1 MIQNNYFSDNEDL
14 TLQFEKIMSWN
25 DIIDTYENGFEDAKS
40 YQKDGNERLAMAPSN
55 HQEAVDFYRTILEST
70 GEIAGKEIAPKA
82 QVMDHTGLK
91 FNSGKVT
98 FPDEMVACMKSVKEA
113 GIMPY
118 SITRHY
124 GGLGL
129 PVTAQVMMMET
140 ISRADAAFAI
150 AMGCVNLGETI
161 ESFAS
166 DEMIEE
172 WVPQMAAGDLWG
184 AMALTE
190 PNYGSDLQNVRT
202 KAEKGADGTWR
213 ITGTKRFITH
223 GCGFGDTPAVI
234 LTLART
240 GGPESGGR
248 GLSFFLVKGQD
259 VEIAGIEKK
268 MGLHIS
274 PTCEVVY
281 DNSPALLIGEEGK
294 GLVKYAMG
302 MMNGARLSIAAQSM
316 GIASA
321 AFYEAKKYASERVQF
336 GKTIDKIPAVAKMLE
351 GMEREIIAMRCLLLE
366 AATSVDMYHWR
377 KHRLAHEGMADRDVR
392 RDEQVKKWE
401 KLADLFT
408 PLSKYYTSELTN
420 KLAFDAVQIHGGA
433 GYTEEYDVARIYRDA
448 RITNIYEGTT
458 QLQVVAA
465 IGGVVSGM
473 TPSGHLR
480 AYIDETLKGFEP
492 STMLKRNFEIFEEIV
507 RAYREI
513 SEGEQK
519 DALAFEV
526 VESAARYIN
535 GLLLERS
542 IDRLVKQG
550 ENVDRRRQLVD
561 GYNRDSFA
569 MLTANLV
576 RVGGESR
583 VEVRAGAAV

>member
-14 TLQFEKIMSWN
+14 TLQFEKIISWN
-25 DIIDTYENGFEDAKS
+25 DIIDTYENGFEDAKA
-40 YQKDGNERLAMAPSN
+40 YQKNGDERLAMAPSN
-55 HQEAVDFYRTILEST
+55 YQEAIDYYRTILEST
-70 GEIAGKEIAPKA
+70 GEIAGRVIAP
-82 QVMDHTGLK
+82 QSQIMDHKGLK
-91 FNSGKVT
+91 FESGRVI
-98 FPDEMVACMKSVKEA
+98 FPEEMLACMQSVKDA
-113 GIMPY
+113 GILPY
-118 SITRHY
+118 AISRHY

-129 PVTAQVMMMET
+129 PVTAQVMMMEAVA
-140 ISRADAAFAI
+140 RADAAFAI

-166 DEMIEE
+166 DEMVKE
-172 WVPQMAAGDLWG
+172 WVPKMAAGELWG

-202 KAEKGADGTWR
+202 KAEKGPDGTWR

-223 GCGFGDTPAVI
+223 GCGFGEIPSAI

-240 GGPESGGR
+240 GSPESGGR
-248 GLSFFLVKGQD
+248 GLSFFLVLSKD

-316 GIASA
+316 GIATA
-321 AFYEAKKYASERVQF
+321 AYYEAKKYASERVQF
-336 GKTIDKIPAVAKMLE
+336 GRTIDKIPAVAKMLE
-351 GMEREIIAMRCLLLE
+351 TMEREIIAMRCLLLE

-377 KHRLAHEGMADRDVR
+377 KHRLTHQGMADRDVR

-401 KLADLFT
+401 KLADFFT
-408 PLSKYYTSELTN
+408 PLSKYYTSEMTN
-420 KLAFDAVQIHGGA
+420 RIAFDALQIHGGS

-458 QLQVVAA
+458 QLQIVAA
-465 IGGVVSGM
+465 IGGVVAGM
-473 TPSGHLR
+473 SPSGHLR
-480 AYIDETLKGFEP
+480 AYIDENLKSFEP
-492 STMLKRNFEIFEEIV
+492 STMLRRNYEIFEEIV

-513 SEGEQK
+513 GEGELK

-550 ENVDRRRQLVD
+550 ENVDRRRQLTEA
-561 GYNRDSFA
+561 YNRDSFA
-569 MLTANLV
+569 ILTANLV

-583 VEVRAGAAV
+583 VEVRAGAVV

>member
-1 MIQNNYFSDNEDL
+1 MIQNNYFSENEDL
-14 TLQFEKIMSWN
+14 SLQFEKIVEWK

-40 YQKDGNERLAMAPSN
+40 YQKDGDERLAMAPSS
-55 HQEAVDFYRTILEST
+55 HQEAIDYYRTILESA

-82 QVMDHTGLK
+82 QVMDHKGLQ
-91 FNSGKVT
+91 FNNGKVT
-98 FPDEMVACMKSVKEA
+98 FPEEMVAAMNAVKEA

-118 SITRHY
+118 SITRQY

-129 PVTAQVMMMET
+129 PVTVQVMLNET

-166 DEMIEE
+166 DEMKEE
-172 WVPQMAAGDLWG
+172 WVPKMAAGELWG

-202 KAEKGADGTWR
+202 RAEKAEDGTWR

-223 GCGFGDTPAVI
+223 GCGFDKVPAVI

-240 GGPESGGR
+240 GSPESGGR
-248 GLSFFLVKGQD
+248 GLSFFLVKGED

-281 DNSPALLIGEEGK
+281 DNTPALLIGEEGK

-321 AFYEAKKYASERVQF
+321 AYYEAKKYASERVQF
-336 GKTIDKIPAVAKMLE
+336 GKTIDQIPAVAKMLD
-351 GMEREIIAMRCLLLE
+351 GMEREIAAMRCLLLE

-377 KHRLAHEGMADRDVR
+377 KHRLTHSGMADRDVR

-408 PLSKYYTSELTN
+408 PLSKYYTSEMAN
-420 KLAFDAVQIHGGA
+420 RIAFDAIQIHGGS

-473 TPSGHLR
+473 TATGHLR
-480 AYIDETLKGFEP
+480 NYIQEMTEEFEVSP
-492 STMLKRNFEIFEEIV
+492 LLKRNGEVFEEVV

-513 SEGEQK
+513 GEGEQK

-526 VESAARYIN
+526 VESAARYLN

-542 IDRLVKQG
+542 VERLVKKG
-550 ENVDRRRQLVD
+550 ENADRRRQLAE
-561 GYNRDSFA
+561 GYNRDSYA
-569 MLTANLV
+569 ILTSNLI
-576 RVGGESR
+576 RVAGESSVDIR
-583 VEVRAGAAV
+583 TGAAV